1 MPRAQPERKP
11 CVPGKYLA
19 QLSCQQGLRRSCV
32 QGGEL
37 NVLLQLPWLDADVV
51 KKISRK
57 GGARSVAELMGM
69 GEQERLELLVTSGE
83 PCSLR
88 LCTTVVPLKWMQG
101 VPEVVLLGMSK
112 TQQHIFF
119 HECMQYMSAA

>member
-1 MPRAQPERKP
+1 L
-11 CVPGKYLA
+11 G
-19 QLSCQQGLRRSCV
+19 V

-37 NVLLQLPWLDADVV
+37 NVLLQLPWVDPDVV

-88 LCTTVVPLKWMQG
+88 LCPAVICKQAGAPRGAGHLW
-101 VPEVVLLGMSK
+101 
-112 TQQHIFF
+112 
-119 HECMQYMSAA
+119 